1 MYLSR
6 IKCNLIGKR
15 RRTGYMKHIAFV
27 LHNFSTGNK
36 KIELVLP
43 EVWQAASLFDQ
54 LQKNFVEFSKY
65 LEWVEK
71 IGSVRDEAAS
81 IKMFQEKMIAG
92 EAFNLVILVEGV
104 PSGMIDLHEL
114 NQRSGEVGYWLSG
127 DAQHL
132 GIMTK
137 SVGFLVE
144 YAFKQLNLEFLILR
158 TAQDNLASQ
167 HVAQRAR
174 FQYVKD
180 DENDHKVFVLKN
192 ESHQEEQVWNLRR

>member
-1 MYLSR
+1 
-6 IKCNLIGKR
+6 
-15 RRTGYMKHIAFV
+15 MKHIAFV

-137 SVGFLVE
+137 DRKSVV
-144 YAFKQLNLEFLILR
+144 
-158 TAQDNLASQ
+158 
-167 HVAQRAR
+167 
-174 FQYVKD
+174 
-180 DENDHKVFVLKN
+180 
-192 ESHQEEQVWNLRR
+192 

>member
-1 MYLSR
+1 
-6 IKCNLIGKR
+6 
-15 RRTGYMKHIAFV
+15 MKHIAFV

-65 LEWVEK
+65 LEWAKK
-71 IGSVRDEAAS
+71 IKSAKDEAVS

-92 EAFNLVILVEGV
+92 KAFNLVILVDDV
-104 PSGMIDLHEL
+104 PSGMIDLHDL

-127 DAQHL
+127 DVQHL

-137 SVGFLVE
+137 SVEFSVE
-144 YAFKQLNLEFLILR
+144 YALRQLNLEF
-158 TAQDNLASQ
+158 
-167 HVAQRAR
+167 
-174 FQYVKD
+174 
-180 DENDHKVFVLKN
+180 
-192 ESHQEEQVWNLRR
+192 

>member
-1 MYLSR
+1 MRLSK
-6 IKCNLIGKR
+6 IQCNSTIKR
-15 RRTGYMKHIAFV
+15 RGTPYMKYIAFV

-71 IGSVRDEAAS
+71 IKSVKDEAAS
-81 IKMFQEKMIAG
+81 IKMFQEKMVAG
-92 EAFNLVILVEGV
+92 EAFNLVILVDGV

-114 NQRSGEVGYWLSG
+114 NQSSGEVGYWLSG
-127 DAQHL
+127 DVQHL

-137 SVGFLVE
+137 SVEFLVE

-167 HVAQRAR
+167 HVAQRAG
-174 FQYVKD
+174 FEYMKD
-180 DENDHKVFVLKN
+180 DKNDHKVFVLKN
-192 ESHQEEQVWNLRR
+192 E

>member
-1 MYLSR
+1 
-6 IKCNLIGKR
+6 
-15 RRTGYMKHIAFV
+15 MKYIAFV

-65 LEWVEK
+65 LEWAEK
-71 IGSVRDEAAS
+71 IKSVKDEAAS
-81 IKMFQEKMIAG
+81 IKMFQEKMVG
-92 EAFNLVILVEGV
+92 GKAFNLVILVDGV

-127 DAQHL
+127 DVQHL

-137 SVGFLVE
+137 SVEFLVE

-158 TAQDNLASQ
+158 TAQDNLTSQ
-167 HVAQRAR
+167 HVAQRAG

>member
-1 MYLSR
+1 
-6 IKCNLIGKR
+6 
-15 RRTGYMKHIAFV
+15 
-27 LHNFSTGNK
+27 
-36 KIELVLP
+36 
-43 EVWQAASLFDQ
+43 
-54 LQKNFVEFSKY
+54 
-65 LEWVEK
+65 
-71 IGSVRDEAAS
+71 
-81 IKMFQEKMIAG
+81 MFQEKMVAG

-137 SVGFLVE
+137 SVEFLVE

-167 HVAQRAR
+167 HVAQRAG
-174 FQYVKD
+174 FEYMKD

-192 ESHQEEQVWNLRR
+192 E